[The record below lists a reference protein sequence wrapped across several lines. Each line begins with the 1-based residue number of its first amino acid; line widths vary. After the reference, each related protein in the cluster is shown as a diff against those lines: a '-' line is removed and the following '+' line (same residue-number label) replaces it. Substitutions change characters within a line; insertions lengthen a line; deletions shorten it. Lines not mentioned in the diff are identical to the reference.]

1 MKVMISQPMN
11 GKTEEQIREE
21 RKTII
26 EKFNNMHIEVIDTI
40 FTEEASENCNKA
52 VYYLGKSIEA
62 MKDIDALYMCDGW
75 REARGC
81 RIEHQ
86 VAREYKI
93 KILYKDF
100 FANKPELGNRALYY
114 EEDKQ

>member
-1 MKVMISQPMN
+1 MKVMISQPMR

-21 RKTII
+21 RKAII

-40 FTEEASENCNKA
+40 FTDEPPKDCNVA
-52 VYYLGKSIEA
+52 VYYLGKSISA
-62 MKDIDALYMCDGW
+62 MKDIDAIYMDDGW

-86 VAREYKI
+86 VAKEYGI
-93 KILYKDF
+93 KILYNDF
-100 FANKPELGNRALYY
+100 FINKPELSTRII
-114 EEDKQ
+114 

>member
-1 MKVMISQPMN
+1 MKVMISQPMR

-21 RKTII
+21 RKAII

-40 FTEEASENCNKA
+40 FTEEPLKDCNVA
-52 VYYLGKSIEA
+52 VYYLGKSISA
-62 MKDIDALYMCDGW
+62 MKDIDAIYMDDGW

-86 VAREYKI
+86 VAKEYGI
-93 KILYKDF
+93 KILYNDF
-100 FANKPELGNRALYY
+100 FVNKPEIGVRNI
-114 EEDKQ
+114 

>member
-1 MKVMISQPMN
+1 MKVMISQPMR

-21 RKTII
+21 RKAII

-40 FTEEASENCNKA
+40 FTDEPPKDCNVS
-52 VYYLGKSIEA
+52 VYYLGKSISA
-62 MKDIDALYMCDGW
+62 MKDIDAIYMDDGW

-86 VAREYKI
+86 VAKEYGI
-93 KILYKDF
+93 KILYNDF
-100 FANKPELGNRALYY
+100 FVNKPEIGVRNI
-114 EEDKQ
+114 